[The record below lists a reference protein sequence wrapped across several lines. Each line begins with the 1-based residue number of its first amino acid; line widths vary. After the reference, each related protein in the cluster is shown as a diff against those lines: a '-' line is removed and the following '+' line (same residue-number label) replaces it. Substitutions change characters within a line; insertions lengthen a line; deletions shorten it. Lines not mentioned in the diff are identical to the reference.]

1 MHDCVKFAVAAR
13 IKSFITPDIAPL
25 AALVEQPVKAHYGLR
40 DPLAPNRPGT
50 VISLHAEVQQQPVIV
65 HLRFFLSFSRPTIW
79 WFFIDS
85 HRGGA
90 HQTC

>member
-40 DPLAPNRPGT
+40 DPLAPNRPET
-50 VISLHAEVQQQPVIV
+50 VLSLHAEVQQQPVICD
-65 HLRFFLSFSRPTIW
+65 FFPCHSRGQQYG

-85 HRGGA
+85 HRSGA